1 MPKLMRTPDA
11 AKRFEPCGDFYARA
25 LPRWHSNA
33 LYWVVDGAL
42 ITTKDKG
49 KSWTKLSD
57 LKDARFGPIFGK
69 HAEHMFVLTG
79 IGIVESTDGGKSW
92 SKASAAPKEMK
103 GLGGLAWM
111 EYDPVHDVVYVMK
124 MGSELYQ
131 WKRK

>member
-1 MPKLMRTPDA
+1 
-11 AKRFEPCGDFYARA
+11 
-25 LPRWHSNA
+25 
-33 LYWVVDGAL
+33 L
-42 ITTKDKG
+42 ITTKDTG